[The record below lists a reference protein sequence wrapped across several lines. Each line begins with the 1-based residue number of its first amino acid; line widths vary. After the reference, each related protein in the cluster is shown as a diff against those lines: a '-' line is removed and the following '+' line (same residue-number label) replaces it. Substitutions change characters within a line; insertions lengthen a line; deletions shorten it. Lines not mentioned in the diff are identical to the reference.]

1 MTTPPVDPPPP
12 DTGPPNSKGSP
23 RVRPVVDWE
32 LALWLTVAAVLGVL
46 AGVLFALV
54 SR

>member
-1 MTTPPVDPPPP
+1 MTTPPTEPTPP
-12 DTGPPNSKGSP
+12 TGQPSNSEP
-23 RVRPVVDWE
+23 AQRVRPVVDWE
-32 LALWLTVAAVLGVL
+32 LALWLMIAAVLGVL

>member
-1 MTTPPVDPPPP
+1 MTTPPTDAPPPKAQP
-12 DTGPPNSKGSP
+12 SNSEPAP
-23 RVRPVVDWE
+23 RIRPVVDWE
-32 LALWLTVAAVLGVL
+32 LALWLMVAAVLGVL